1 MRMESYPFD
10 GGRSVIKSIDMYWK
24 GPSMTCRSKGCKGA
38 RVRHVRV
45 LDSWHF
51 AQPCTYSL
59 TICMS
64 LGPSYHRLRRSK
76 VLAIPGYPPIGVSW
90 ISLRIS
96 RHLSMSLGRWILL
109 TVRV

>member
-1 MRMESYPFD
+1 MESYPFD
-10 GGRSVIKSIDMYWK
+10 GGRSVIKSIDTYWK
-24 GPSMTCRSKGCKGA
+24 GPSVMCRSKGCNGV
-38 RVRHVRV
+38 RVRRVRV

-59 TICMS
+59 TVCMS
-64 LGPSYHRLRRSK
+64 LGPSYHHLRRSR
-76 VLAIPGYPPIGVSW
+76 VLAIPGCPPTGVSW

-96 RHLSMSLGRWILL
+96 CCLSMSSGKKILL